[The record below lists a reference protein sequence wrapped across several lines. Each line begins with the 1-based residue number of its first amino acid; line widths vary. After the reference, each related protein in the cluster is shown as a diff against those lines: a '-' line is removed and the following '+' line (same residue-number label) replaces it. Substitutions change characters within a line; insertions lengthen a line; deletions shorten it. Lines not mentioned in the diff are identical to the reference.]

1 MIQKIRE
8 MIKYMQSLNKKN
20 MGILK
25 GDKYIPM
32 LMEALK
38 RISSHKEHY
47 KYYVKILNELMRLF
61 PNIKPSVIN
70 NDYIVS
76 NLTKIIKNT
85 RSYTFKYSMNNQRIV
100 YLYPKSFGDLTS
112 IKDENNFENLNSF
125 IKSYITV
132 NGVNYIEYKLIN
144 TASNSNGT
152 LTFN

>member
-1 MIQKIRE
+1 M
-8 MIKYMQSLNKKN
+8 
-20 MGILK
+20 
-25 GDKYIPM
+25 
-32 LMEALK
+32 
-38 RISSHKEHY
+38 
-47 KYYVKILNELMRLF
+47 
-61 PNIKPSVIN
+61 
-70 NDYIVS
+70 S

-85 RSYTFKYSMNNQRIV
+85 RSYTFKYSMSNQRIV